1 MYDQA
6 WLLLLE
12 LFAVAAAALGTVAVD
27 MSLTVFAWA
36 LQPGPGLGRV
46 GGNFGQPHR
55 DQKHSACHTADGR
68 LSMLT
73 VWVPLVPVTVESG
86 CMHVLPAECDPLL
99 ASPEDPRHMRP
110 DADAALALGEPLPC
124 EAGDALMWGSSTV
137 HWGGPCS
144 EEAAVPRK
152 SIATMFMLPGADKS
166 NSISEVELRRG
177 LGLRERLRSI
187 SRSLVQYRSWY
198 PDFAGLELPE

>member
-12 LFAVAAAALGTVAVD
+12 LFAVAAAVLGTVAVD

-55 DQKHSACHTADGR
+55 DQSHSACHTADGR

-110 DADAALALGEPLPC
+110 DADAALALGEPF
-124 EAGDALMWGSSTV
+124 
-137 HWGGPCS
+137 S

-152 SIATMFMLPGADKS
+152 SIATMFMLPGAGKS